1 MIPEAPLIAEI
12 ITAFLIPP
20 AYSNNK
26 RLVKSFDLPVRSVT
40 F

>member
-1 MIPEAPLIAEI
+1 MTPEPHLAAEI

-20 AYSNNK
+20 AYSNNE
-26 RLVKSFDLPVRSVT
+26 RLFQG